1 MDKRILGMKNRKE
14 FAREI
19 ESLTEGGYTFDTFTT
34 AAGTDNISLRL
45 YCVETVIRSG
55 LLSRDINE
63 TVRRADTLYRYIS
76 NGETDTK

>member
-1 MDKRILGMKNRKE
+1 MKNRKE
-14 FAREI
+14 LASEI
-19 ESLTEGGYTFDTFTT
+19 ESLTEGGYTFDAFTT

-63 TVRRADTLYRYIS
+63 TVRRADILFRYIS
-76 NGETDTK
+76 NGKTDTK